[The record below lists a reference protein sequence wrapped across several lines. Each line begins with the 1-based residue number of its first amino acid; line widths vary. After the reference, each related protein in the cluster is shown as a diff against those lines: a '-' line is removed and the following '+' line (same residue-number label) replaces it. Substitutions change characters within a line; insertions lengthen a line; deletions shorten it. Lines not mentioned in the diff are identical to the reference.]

1 MRKTPNWDR
10 LTPEQKESLDMTIH
24 KIHRILTGDPNE
36 VDHWRDIGGYSDLIV
51 RIIAGSY

>member
-36 VDHWRDIGGYSDLIV
+36 VDHWKDIGGYSDLIV
-51 RIIAGSY
+51 RIIGGTY